1 MVHLEKKQMCT
12 YLIENMSCLNLN
24 SYASIVHLQSNLP
37 AKFSNNPRIFIF
49 IHICIE
55 ENKKKE
61 IMMFSKTFN
70 FFQKWLEN
78 RDLFLKRSYFQ
89 LQNIVQNKNPVSV

>member
-1 MVHLEKKQMCT
+1 MVHLEKKKQMCT

-37 AKFSNNPRIFIF
+37 AKFSNNPHIYIF

-55 ENKKKE
+55 ENKKKR
-61 IMMFSKTFN
+61 N
-70 FFQKWLEN
+70 NDVL
-78 RDLFLKRSYFQ
+78 
-89 LQNIVQNKNPVSV
+89 